1 MASDTIGIS
10 RKLLTHSSL
19 RAKALWILGTT
30 MGLFTLTSGAFLLNQ
45 QQVREARGWT
55 DHTTEV
61 RALTDELQM
70 QVLRQESNLRGFV
83 ATHRPEFLPPYQ
95 AALQAF
101 DHTSSEESRGGK
113 ECVRKCRS
121 RWSPNH

>member
-55 DHTTEV
+55 DHG
-61 RALTDELQM
+61 RPSSIPMAKLGAPPRLRSALIPRRRLP
-70 QVLRQESNLRGFV
+70 
-83 ATHRPEFLPPYQ
+83 RPG
-95 AALQAF
+95 
-101 DHTSSEESRGGK
+101 R
-113 ECVRKCRS
+113 
-121 RWSPNH
+121 

>member
-1 MASDTIGIS
+1 MRISDWS
-10 RKLLTHSSL
+10 SDVCSSDLKLLTHSSL

-70 QVLRQESNLRGFV
+70 QVMRQESNLRGFV
-83 ATHRPEFLPPYQ
+83 ATHRQEFLPPY
-95 AALQAF
+95 
-101 DHTSSEESRGGK
+101 
-113 ECVRKCRS
+113 
-121 RWSPNH
+121 